1 MSLRTKEYFIREA
14 ILSIK
19 RNRLMSVAS
28 ISTVAISL
36 LILGIFALMIINMN
50 NMANILE
57 SQVQV
62 TVYIKDGTDKEKM
75 AGLGEEIK
83 KLPGV
88 AQVDFVGKDEALR
101 RFAEQLGER
110 KELLDSLGSNN
121 PLPNAYEVRMD
132 SPEQVKSAV
141 SRISQLENV
150 EETVFGQEVI
160 EQLFSLTRIL
170 RVGGVVLI
178 VFLALAT
185 LFIISNTIRITVFSR
200 RKEVNI
206 MKYVG
211 ATDWFIR
218 WPFLLEGML
227 LGLAGSLLAV
237 VLLAWLY
244 GMITDQIH
252 ASLPF
257 LPLVPKTPLLY
268 YASFFL
274 VIAGMGIG
282 ALGSSISLRKFL
294 QV

>member
-19 RNRLMSVAS
+19 RNSLMSVAS
-28 ISTVAISL
+28 ISTVTISL

-50 NMANILE
+50 NMADILE
-57 SQVQV
+57 SQVQIN
-62 TVYIKDGTDKEKM
+62 VYIEDGAGREEIT
-75 AGLGEEIK
+75 GLGEEIK

-88 AQVDFVGKDEALR
+88 ANVTFVSKEEALR
-101 RFAEQLGER
+101 RFTERLGEQ
-110 KELLDSLGSNN
+110 KELLESLGKSN
-121 PLPNAYEVRMD
+121 PLPNAYEVHMD
-132 SPEQVKSAV
+132 SPERVKAAV
-141 SRISQLENV
+141 GEISGLKYV
-150 EETVFGQEVI
+150 EETMFGQEVI
-160 EQLFSLTRIL
+160 EQLFSLARIL

-178 VFLALAT
+178 IFLAIAT

-227 LGLAGSLLAV
+227 LGLAGSLIAV
-237 VLLAWLY
+237 VLIVWIY
-244 GMITDQIH
+244 GMMVDQIH
-252 ASLPF
+252 ASLAF
-257 LPLVPKTPLLY
+257 LPLVPRTPLLY
-268 YASFFL
+268 YASGFL
-274 VIAGMGIG
+274 IIAGMGIG
-282 ALGSSISLRKFL
+282 ALGSGISLRKFL

>member
-1 MSLRTKEYFIREA
+1 MSLRTKEYFVREA

-28 ISTVAISL
+28 VSTVTISL

-62 TVYIKDGTDKEKM
+62 TVYIRDGTDKEGI
-75 AGLGEEIK
+75 AALGEEIK

-88 AQVDFVGKDEALR
+88 AKVNFVGKEEALK
-101 RFAEQLGER
+101 RFAERLGER

-121 PLPNAYEVRMD
+121 PLPDAYEVHMD
-132 SPEQVKSAV
+132 SPEQVKAAV
-141 SRISQLENV
+141 SRISQLQHV
-150 EETVFGQEVI
+150 EETIFGQEVI

-178 VFLALAT
+178 IFLALAT

-237 VLLAWLY
+237 VLLIWLY
-244 GMITDQIH
+244 GMVIDQIH
-252 ASLPF
+252 ASLAF
-257 LPLVPKTPLLY
+257 LPLVPRTPLLY
-268 YASFFL
+268 YASGFL
-274 VIAGMGIG
+274 IIAGMGIG